1 MAKKKSEQYN
11 EVIKL
16 LLQDVPTHKIAQIT
30 GYSLY
35 YIRDILKGLREEY
48 SVNTTKGLAV
58 AYLSEKIGKI
68 AGELTELVK
77 IISPD
82 STPNFRCEAKRRR

>member
-16 LLQDVPTHKIAQIT
+16 VLQDVPTHKIAQIT

-35 YIRDILKGLREEY
+35 YIRDIIKGLREEY
-48 SVNTTKGLAV
+48 NVNTTKGLAV

-68 AGELTELVK
+68 AGELSELVK
-77 IISPD
+77 IISPE
-82 STPNFRCEAKRRR
+82 STPNFRCGAKRRQ